1 MDLKQL
7 TDLGGVRP
15 AALVPVEVTW
25 ARLDDVTG
33 EDLSTTFTVH
43 VRRLAYIDQERIFV
57 MSGMFDNEVDLDDDV
72 PAVAKPAKSANAAL
86 IVTAVRFGKE
96 GEEDLTYEMACNLHP
111 TLAMALIGA
120 INKVNPLPPSKK
132 KALAKRSNV
141 ARVGAK
147 RSRGKDDRGSKAKPV
162 S

>member
-57 MSGMFDNEVDLDDDV
+57 MSGMLDEIEDDEDG
-72 PAVAKPAKSANAAL
+72 PKAAKPAKSANAAL
-86 IVTAVRFGKE
+86 IATAVRFGDS
-96 GEEDLTYEMACNLHP
+96 GEEDLSYEMACNLHHS
-111 TLAMALIGA
+111 LAMTLIRA
-120 INKVNPLPPSKK
+120 INKVNPPPPNKK
-132 KALAKRSNV
+132 KALVKRSNV